1 MCVKTDILSFFVK
14 EEQTRVFV
22 AVVEMLRWFAGHQ
35 VRNVA
40 VSPDLSKVVKTS
52 VASS

>member
-1 MCVKTDILSFFVK
+1 MLCETIT
-14 EEQTRVFV
+14 EAETRVFA

-40 VSPDLSKVVKTS
+40 VS
-52 VASS
+52 